1 MQSKLYFTIQFLRFW
16 YFRRI
21 IFQSLEMAKID
32 SEIIFHFILLP
43 VFFTFRLLIALE
55 SVSVLNEQAQ

>member
-1 MQSKLYFTIQFLRFW
+1 
-16 YFRRI
+16 
-21 IFQSLEMAKID
+21 MAKID

-55 SVSVLNEQAQ
+55 AVNLLNEQAQ